1 MCSLGHCLQHL
12 AGSDYQVSLF
22 DTFFRLAT
30 QSQRIDGSSKFIL
43 KWFIA
48 SSGIHLSR
56 IHSITGSLWPYVT
69 CFSKWN
75 NNKYRDVI
83 CS

>member
-30 QSQRIDGSSKFIL
+30 ELQRTDGNSKFIL
-43 KWFIA
+43 KWVYRFIGY
-48 SSGIHLSR
+48 SFKQNPRHNWI
-56 IHSITGSLWPYVT
+56 SLAL
-69 CFSKWN
+69 CDMFFQME
-75 NNKYRDVI
+75 
-83 CS
+83 

>member
-30 QSQRIDGSSKFIL
+30 ESQRIDGNSKFIL
-43 KWFIA
+43 KWVYRFIRY
-48 SSGIHLSR
+48 SFKQNPQHNWI
-56 IHSITGSLWPYVT
+56 SLAL
-69 CFSKWN
+69 CDMFFQME
-75 NNKYRDVI
+75 
-83 CS
+83 